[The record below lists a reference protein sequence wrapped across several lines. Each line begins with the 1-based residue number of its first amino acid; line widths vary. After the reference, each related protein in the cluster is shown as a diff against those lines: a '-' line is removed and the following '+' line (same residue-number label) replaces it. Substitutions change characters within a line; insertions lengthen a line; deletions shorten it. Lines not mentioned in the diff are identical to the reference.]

1 MALSDPHSISITPT
15 SEWPELQLE
24 LALIQD
30 GQTSSSTSVTFTE
43 EVVVELSASNIV
55 PGKVD
60 VWVSIAGSSNVYS
73 MVHIYDI
80 DLVKESSPPLLTVT
94 GSEWDGEEWS
104 MQGQYS
110 DPDGEEVSFSMS
122 IDGSNTGSVSST
134 AVSYTHL
141 TLPTIYS
148 V

>member
-94 GSEWDGEEWS
+94 GSEWDGE
-104 MQGQYS
+104 
-110 DPDGEEVSFSMS
+110 
-122 IDGSNTGSVSST
+122 
-134 AVSYTHL
+134 
-141 TLPTIYS
+141 
-148 V
+148 